1 MFELLVFFV
10 SIVLALD
17 DWKVKADMEDRRRFD
32 EEAFKKAGSVRPQ
45 RLYKFDPTKSK
56 NEVLKK

>member
-1 MFELLVFFV
+1 M
-10 SIVLALD
+10 ID
-17 DWKVKADMEDRRRFD
+17 DWKVKADTEDRRRFD